1 MIKNMAMVSLF
12 MLMELNIMDNG
23 KKICVEDMEHIIILI
38 MIDMKVI
45 GMMIFKMVLEHIIIP
60 MEIFTKENGLKENL
74 MDKAIIFI
82 MLVNEFIKAIGKME
96 KNKDLDN

>member
-1 MIKNMAMVSLF
+1 
-12 MLMELNIMDNG
+12 MDNG
-23 KKICVEDMEHIIILI
+23 KKICVKDMEHIIILI

-45 GMMIFKMVLEHIIIP
+45 GMMIFKMVLEHITIP
-60 MEIFTKENGLKENL
+60 TEIFIKENGLKENL

-82 MLVNEFIKAIGKME
+82 MLVKEFIKAIGKME